1 MRDMSRKA
9 FTTSTPNLRLA
20 AEAFQKGNFLQ
31 ALKLCD
37 ECLRVQSKDVNA
49 RHLKG
54 RCLTMGGLF
63 EMAKK
68 ELQAALNLMPN
79 NPGILVSLAKVD
91 VELGDTELGIA
102 KLSAALHQKPDH
114 EEAALTRGYLLERLG
129 RIEQAMEDLQKITD
143 TSPLYESAL
152 RGRSLLH
159 LNAREYSLA
168 IEWSQKILDR
178 VPEENTLYHEAAMIQ
193 GRALDKL
200 GEVDKA
206 MISWNKA
213 NRDDTVQFDRQEFA
227 HRIHK
232 LIDIYSSSRPSPL
245 PQSTCKSC
253 LPVFIIGMP
262 RSGTTLV
269 EQIVGSHRKT
279 LNVGEIRHIEVLASS
294 LPKKIQSQE
303 KMPDCLLELDANKL
317 NALAADHL
325 GDLAR
330 INKGNFSRV
339 INKSLENYWHVG
351 LLHQMYP
358 KAKFIFVHRDPMD
371 IGLSVF
377 SNSFNTRKFPYA
389 YTNKLCDIGFV
400 YRHIKKLMDHWVKSF
415 SDSILEVEYEKIL
428 KTPEATARQLISHLD
443 LEWDENCLEF
453 HKKKNLVLT
462 LSYAQVNQPM
472 YTSSMGRWKPYERHL
487 AELQESLKEGQL

>member
-1 MRDMSRKA
+1 MRYMSRKA

-20 AEAFQKGNFLQ
+20 AEAFQKGDFLQ

-63 EMAKK
+63 ELAKK
-68 ELQAALNLMPN
+68 ELQAALTLMPN

-152 RGRSLLH
+152 RGMSLLH

-168 IEWSQKILDR
+168 VDWSQKILDR

-213 NRDDTVQFDRQEFA
+213 NRDDTVQFDRKDFA
-227 HRIHK
+227 YRIHK
-232 LIDIYSSSRPSPL
+232 LIDIYSSSRPSHL

-303 KMPDCLLELDANKL
+303 KMPDCLLELDENKL
-317 NALAADHL
+317 NALATDHL

-389 YTNKLCDIGFV
+389 YTNKLRDIGFV

-415 SDSILEVEYEKIL
+415 SDSILEVEYEQIL
-428 KTPEATARQLISHLD
+428 KTPEETARQLISHLD

-462 LSYAQVNQPM
+462 LSYAQVNQPI

-487 AELQESLKEGQL
+487 AELQKSLEEG

>member
-1 MRDMSRKA
+1 MSRKA

-20 AEAFQKGNFLQ
+20 AEAFQKGDFLQ

-63 EMAKK
+63 ELAKK
-68 ELQAALNLMPN
+68 ELQAALALMPN

-143 TSPLYESAL
+143 ASPLYESAL
-152 RGRSLLH
+152 RGMSLLH

-168 IEWSQKILDR
+168 IDWSQKILDR
-178 VPEENTLYHEAAMIQ
+178 VPEGNNLYREAAMIQ

-213 NRDDTVQFDRQEFA
+213 NRDDTVQFDREEFA
-227 HRIHK
+227 YRIHK
-232 LIDIYSSSRPSPL
+232 LIDIYPSSRPSPL

-303 KMPDCLLELDANKL
+303 KMPDCLLELDTGKL
-317 NALAADHL
+317 NSLAADHL

-389 YTNKLCDIGFV
+389 YTNKLRDIGFA
-400 YRHIKKLMDHWVKSF
+400 YRHIKKLMDHWVKTF
-415 SDSILEVEYEKIL
+415 SDSILEVEYEQIL
-428 KTPEATARQLISHLD
+428 KTPEETARQLISHLD

-462 LSYAQVNQPM
+462 LSYAQVNQPI

-487 AELQESLKEGQL
+487 AELQESLKEG

>member
-1 MRDMSRKA
+1 MRYMSRKA

-20 AEAFQKGNFLQ
+20 AEAFQKGDFLQ

-63 EMAKK
+63 ELAKK
-68 ELQAALNLMPN
+68 ELQAALTLMPN

-114 EEAALTRGYLLERLG
+114 EEASLTRGYLLERLG

-143 TSPLYESAL
+143 ASPLYESAL
-152 RGRSLLH
+152 RGMSLLH

-168 IEWSQKILDR
+168 IDWSQKILDR

-213 NRDDTVQFDRQEFA
+213 NRDDTVQFDRKDFA
-227 HRIHK
+227 YRIHK
-232 LIDIYSSSRPSPL
+232 LIDIYSSSRLSHL
-245 PQSTCKSC
+245 PESTCKSC

-389 YTNKLCDIGFV
+389 YTNKLRDIGFV

-415 SDSILEVEYEKIL
+415 SDSILEVEYEQIL
-428 KTPEATARQLISHLD
+428 KTPEETARQLISHLD

-462 LSYAQVNQPM
+462 LSYAQVNQPI

-487 AELQESLKEGQL
+487 AELQESLEEG